1 MTTADCNVPAVS
13 SGRELAVRLL
23 AAFGYETVCFQTLQ
37 AGMNLWFSKR
47 GLGMVGFVES
57 GRHLITVGSPVADS
71 DRIGEIAEEFEG
83 FAHQRLRRVCY
94 MCVES
99 RNIKGLAAA
108 GRGQL
113 IIGAIPSWNP
123 ARWPEM
129 IAHHARLR
137 YQIARA
143 KRKCDE
149 VTEIIPSHAARSVAI
164 GSLIE
169 EWLSHR
175 RLMPMRFLAD
185 PFIISDAS
193 EHRRIFCLHGRNGPL
208 VGLLAASPIP
218 ARRGMFI
225 EQIVRAPHAPNG
237 AVELMIDHAMRE
249 FALSCRHVTLGLVAG
264 SQFASDHENPWWARM
279 ARYSARRWG
288 GELYRFGSLEQ
299 FRAALQP
306 EMWEPVYA
314 VSDRSRIAIRD
325 ILAACRAMFRFPY
338 FRLSRGGQTPYP
350 YSF

>member
-1 MTTADCNVPAVS
+1 MTMTDCNVHTIS
-13 SGRELAVRLL
+13 TGRELAVRLL
-23 AAFGYETVCFQTLQ
+23 GAFGCETVCFQTLQ
-37 AGMNLWFSKR
+37 AGMNLWFSKNS
-47 GLGMVGFVES
+47 LGMVGFVES
-57 GRHLITVGSPVADS
+57 GRHLITVGSPVADR
-71 DRIGEIAEEFEG
+71 DRIVEIAEEFEG
-83 FAHQRLRRVCY
+83 FAHQRRRRVCY
-94 MCVES
+94 MCVEN
-99 RNIKGLAAA
+99 RNIKRLAAA

-113 IIGAIPSWNP
+113 IIGAIPVWNP
-123 ARWPEM
+123 AHWTEM
-129 IAHHARLR
+129 RSRNARLR

-149 VTEIIPSHAARSVAI
+149 VTEITPSHAARSVAI
-164 GSLIE
+164 GNLIG
-169 EWLSHR
+169 EWLAQR

-185 PFIISDAS
+185 PFILSDAG
-193 EHRRIFCLHGRNGPL
+193 EHRRVFCLRGRNGPL
-208 VGLLAASPIP
+208 AGLLAASPIP

-237 AVELMIDHAMRE
+237 AVELMIDHAMQE
-249 FALSCRHVTLGLVAG
+249 FASRYRHVTLGLVAG

-306 EMWEPVYA
+306 EIWEPVYA
-314 VSDRSRIAIRD
+314 ASDRSHITIRD
-325 ILAACRAMFRFPY
+325 ILAACRAMFRFPF
-338 FRLSRGGQTPYP
+338 FRLSRGWQAAYP